1 MRIKGQEKGIA
12 LIMVFLII
20 VTITVI
26 VGSFL
31 YMISSQLKSAGA
43 DISNAKA
50 LWLAEAGVQKVVY
63 NFKTSASYRASP
75 TSLSENIFG
84 GTYTALLL
92 LPAPDAQGN
101 YNFAS
106 TGTFAGVSRK
116 ITCSVIGGSVFNY
129 AGFGRSSVTMSG
141 AAVTDSYDSRLGRYN
156 VNGNKGYNGDIGGN
170 VDISVS
176 GSPYVNGN
184 ASIGPSGSF
193 SDPIHRYIY
202 GTVSNTNNVSLPAVT
217 VPSSLTGLVSGGA
230 IAPNNQNVSIGPGN
244 YKYSTINLNGIDT
257 LTINAT
263 TGPVN
268 IYLTG
273 NNTSISIA
281 NSAQIVIPATN
292 TQPVTF
298 YTDGSTSVSGA
309 GVVNNTYIPSNLL
322 LYSPSSRA
330 ITISNSGSFYGAIY
344 APSAS
349 VTVSGAA
356 VIYGSAIANSLTLS
370 NSGTVHYDKALTN
383 VPLSGTSSYS
393 VKSWREVAP

>member
-1 MRIKGQEKGIA
+1 MRIDGREKGVA
-12 LIMVFLII
+12 LIMVFLIM

-26 VGSFL
+26 VGAFL
-31 YMISSQLKSAGA
+31 YMVSSQLTSAGA

-50 LWLAEAGVQKVVY
+50 FWLSEAGVQMVVY
-63 NFKTSASYRASP
+63 NFKTNPGYRASP
-75 TSLSENIFG
+75 TSLSGNLGGGTYAVTQPTSDGHGGYNITSTGIFG
-84 GTYTALLL
+84 GI
-92 LPAPDAQGN
+92 
-101 YNFAS
+101 
-106 TGTFAGVSRK
+106 SRR
-116 ITCSVIGGSVFNY
+116 ITCNAIGGSVFNY
-129 AGFGRSSVTMSG
+129 AGFGSSSVTMSG
-141 AAVTDSYDSRLGRYN
+141 AAVTDSYDSSLGRYN
-156 VNGNKGYNGDIGGN
+156 VNGNKGYNGDVGGN
-170 VDISVS
+170 FNISIPS

-184 ASIGPSGSF
+184 ASTGPSGTF
-193 SDPIHRYIY
+193 TDPTHRYIY
-202 GTVSNTNNVSLPAVT
+202 GTVSHANNVSLPVVT

-230 IAPNNQNVSIGPGN
+230 IAPNNQNVNIGPGN

-263 TGPVN
+263 TAPVN

-273 NNTSISIA
+273 NSTSVSIS
-281 NSAQIVIPATN
+281 NSAQIIIPATN

-309 GVVNNTYIPSNLL
+309 GVVNNTYIPSNFL
-322 LYSPSSRA
+322 LYSPSSSA
-330 ITISNSGSFYGAIY
+330 ITVSNSGSFYGAIY

-349 VTVSGAA
+349 LTVSGAA